1 MTEMYTR
8 TFPRPWR
15 KIKTPMGFI
24 VVDNEGKKLAHIL
37 SHAGKPTFE
46 YPTPGEAEA
55 VADAIVGVPD
65 LLRDLKSARQA
76 PAAPLD
82 PMIAL
87 TQASDGKFYIVRDSY
102 GVLIS
107 SRPFDTMEAA
117 VYACVVWYGGEP
129 AMPSALTEPD
139 AAAAVSEIA

>member
-1 MTEMYTR
+1 MQMNVR
-8 TFPRPWR
+8 TLQRPWR
-15 KIKTPMGFI
+15 KVKTPRGFA
-24 VVDNEGKKLAHIL
+24 VVDNEGKLLGHIPATMTPASFADL
-37 SHAGKPTFE
+37 SFA
-46 YPTPGEAEA
+46 EAEA
-55 VADAIVGVPD
+55 VSDAIVGVPD
-65 LLRDLKSARQA
+65 LLDLKSARQA

-107 SRPFDTMEAA
+107 SRPFDTAEAA